1 MLKFLGFAAT
11 CRHRARSARS
21 TTSLFK
27 AKNMMRTIQLVFT
40 LAMGM
45 TFLSATLDGAENE
58 AGKSQTE
65 KRKFAA
71 ADVDLNNAFQALRR
85 KLPED
90 EFKELR
96 DQQRKWLEYRDYM
109 AADQPR
115 QMGFEG
121 NDPKQSA
128 DYWEAMAGLTRSRT
142 KFLRAAFDSTLP
154 KGISGVYQDSY
165 GGELK
170 LEERAD
176 FVAFQI
182 NVVRGPTSHTGG
194 LVGLAVLRD
203 GTAVFKEIVEAGE
216 DRGPC
221 ELTFS
226 FSKGR
231 LVRVDGKNTDHYHGA
246 RAYFTGTYF
255 KVAMI
260 KGPIDL
266 SSPQD

>member
-1 MLKFLGFAAT
+1 
-11 CRHRARSARS
+11 
-21 TTSLFK
+21 
-27 AKNMMRTIQLVFT
+27 
-40 LAMGM
+40 M
-45 TFLSATLDGAENE
+45 TFLSGTLKGAERE
-58 AGKSQTE
+58 SGSLPAA

-71 ADVDLNNAFQALRR
+71 ADADLNKTFQALRK
-85 KLPED
+85 KLAED

-96 DQQRKWLEYRDYM
+96 DGQRKWLEYRDYM

-115 QMGFEG
+115 QMGFKG
-121 NDPKQSA
+121 DDPKQSA
-128 DYWEAMAGLTRSRT
+128 DYWEAMAGLTTART
-142 KFLRAAFDSTLP
+142 RFLRAAFDSP
-154 KGISGVYQDSY
+154 PPAGISGSYEDSY

-194 LVGLAVLRD
+194 LVGLALLRD

-216 DRGPC
+216 DREPC

-231 LVRVDGKNTDHYHGA
+231 VVKVEGKNTDFYHGA
-246 RAYFTGTYF
+246 RAYFFGTYF
-255 KVAMI
+255 KVA
-260 KGPIDL
+260 KLDKPIDL
-266 SSPQD
+266 KPAED